1 MVSDGRLRIGIFTDS
16 YLPYVSGVVRS
27 VQSFTKEFRELGHE
41 VFIFAPNYAGAE
53 PEPGL
58 FRFPSL
64 PALTFKEFSLAL
76 PIWPGLGAVIRSLGL
91 DIIHSHSPFV
101 LGSLGARYAHRY
113 RIPLVFTYHT
123 LYDQYV
129 HYVPLAPALS
139 KSIIEKYTADYCNR
153 CQLVVVPT
161 AVIKE
166 KILVD
171 GVKVPI
177 KTIPTGIDVQKFA
190 SGDPHWLRQRLGL
203 DPGKPIILSVGRLG
217 KEKNVEFLLEACAQT
232 IRQVPGACL
241 VLVGTGP
248 LEGLLRE
255 QAQRLGIAD
264 RVFLLGR
271 LEAGEIVHA
280 YAGADVF
287 AIASLTET
295 QGLVTLEAKAAGLPV
310 VAVDAF
316 GSGEMVNSGADGFLV
331 PMDRNSFADRLVQ
344 LLQDAGLRA
353 AMGEEAQR
361 RAQDCSARGSAL
373 KLISA
378 YRETIASQQQSS
390 PSTHSKGQV
399 AAG

>member
-1 MVSDGRLRIGIFTDS
+1 MANGGRLRIGVFTDS

-27 VQSFTKEFRELGHE
+27 VQSFTKELRELGHE
-41 VFIFAPNYAGAE
+41 VYIFAPNYPDAQ

-64 PALTFKEFSLAL
+64 PALTFREFSLAL
-76 PIWPGLGAVIRSLGL
+76 PIWPGLSAVIRSLGL

-101 LGSLGARYAHRY
+101 LGSLGARYAHKY
-113 RIPLVFTYHT
+113 SIPLVFTYHT
-123 LYDQYV
+123 LYEQYV
-129 HYVPLAPALS
+129 HYFPLAPGLS
-139 KSIIEKYTADYCNR
+139 KMIVEKYTADYCNR

-161 AVIKE
+161 RVIKE
-166 KILVD
+166 KILAD

-177 KTIPTGIDVQKFA
+177 KIIPTGIDVKRFA
-190 SGDPHWLRQRLGL
+190 SGDPLWLRQRLKLGT
-203 DPGKPIILSVGRLG
+203 DRKIVLSVGRLG
-217 KEKNVEFLLEACAQT
+217 KEKNVEFLLDAFALAMKE
-232 IRQVPGACL
+232 VPEACL

-264 RVFLLGR
+264 NMFLMGR
-271 LEAGEIVHA
+271 LDASEIVHA

-316 GSGEMVNSGADGFLV
+316 GSREMVNSGQDGFLV
-331 PMDRNSFADRLVQ
+331 PLKKEIFADRLVQ
-344 LLQDAGLRA
+344 LLKHSELRK
-353 AMGEEAQR
+353 AMGQEAKR
-361 RAQDCSARGSAL
+361 RAQDCSARASAL
-373 KLISA
+373 KLIGA
-378 YRETIASQQQSS
+378 YREAIERRQGAS
-390 PSTHSKGQV
+390 PSRDQGKV